1 MLVLGGPQ
9 KCGIFSG
16 MHFKADEALKGMLRS
31 RHTFWQWEGAE
42 PQLWAHALLSRLLGA
57 AEEENKK
64 SQAMADR

>member
-9 KCGIFSG
+9 KCCIFSG
-16 MHFKADEALKGMLRS
+16 MLFKADKALKGMLRS
-31 RHTFWQWEGAE
+31 RHTLWQWEGAE
-42 PQLWAHALLSRLLGA
+42 PQLWAHALLSRLLGE